1 MSNHVTIISS
11 DTHAG
16 GKILDYNPILNHD
29 GTMNL
34 KSGNPDTRTH
44 SETCR
49 KALLKVAREIV
60 TGTKPANNR
69 TI

>member
-1 MSNHVTIISS
+1 MQAERYLITS
-11 DTHAG
+11 
-16 GKILDYNPILNHD
+16 LILNHD

-60 TGTKPANNR
+60 TGIKTGEQPNNMKMA
-69 TI
+69 

>member
-1 MSNHVTIISS
+1 MQ
-11 DTHAG
+11 AG
-16 GKILDYNPILNHD
+16 KYLITSPILNHD

-60 TGTKPANNR
+60 TGTKTGEQPNNMKMA
-69 TI
+69 